1 MYCKPFLKSG
11 TAALFLS
18 LGACGGGGGLGSLA
32 SAPPPGPPPQQP
44 AEAPPIPDAPIG
56 LTGAS
61 SFATYSAYK
70 DGSGALVSGPGGVQF
85 AYSAADGVYTV
96 TLPGFD
102 SGTLVTA
109 GGNGS
114 FDSTG
119 WTHLQ
124 STFNHVTDGSS
135 TALQPVNVTLDWPG
149 SSDLRYTSFAQW
161 SDSSSGLLGTF
172 VYGIPTA
179 AGDVP
184 VTGSASYGG
193 DIRGL
198 TDTQLPVWGTISLS
212 FDFGAGTLSGQMNPE
227 YAPIWDAVSLGTYT
241 FTNTIY
247 STGST
252 SFSGSFITPN
262 GASGASSFQGSFN
275 GPGAAELMGSWNAPF
290 FDQTNN
296 IRGNMSGVFGG
307 KSH

>member
-1 MYCKPFLKSG
+1 MYCKSFLKSG
-11 TAALFLS
+11 TAALS
-18 LGACGGGGGLGSLA
+18 VALGACGGGGGGVA
-32 SAPPPGPPPQQP
+32 SVPAPPPPIQTAEVPPLP
-44 AEAPPIPDAPIG
+44 AGPIG

-70 DGSGALVSGPGGVQF
+70 DGTGALVSGPGGVQF
-85 AYSAADGVYTV
+85 SYSAADDRYTV

-102 SGTLVTA
+102 SGMLVTA

-119 WTHLQ
+119 WTDLR
-124 STFNHVTDGSS
+124 STFNHVAEGSS
-135 TALQPVNVTLDWPG
+135 STLQPVNVTLDWPG
-149 SSDLRYTSFAQW
+149 SSDFKYTSFAQW
-161 SDSSSGLLGTF
+161 TDSSSGLLGTF

-184 VTGSASYGG
+184 VTGSASYSG

-198 TDTQLPVWGTISLS
+198 TDTQMPVWGTIGLS
-212 FDFGAGTLSGQMNPE
+212 FDFAAGTLSGQMNPE
-227 YAPIWDAVSLGTYT
+227 YAPIWDSVSLGTYT
-241 FTNTIY
+241 FTNTVY

-252 SFSGSFITPN
+252 SFSGSFITPD

-290 FDQTNN
+290 FDQVNQ
-296 IRGNMSGVFGG
+296 IQGNMSGVFRA